1 MRTQPA
7 LRANEAPAADLL
19 AIHVMGALTTAL
31 RRGQTLSLDDLSRT
45 HRARRAE
52 VRRVVSTLHA
62 QGFVDALR
70 MRPTMLGLTVGL
82 AVSDGSLRPLRPSSS
97 AAAFPTAA

>member
-1 MRTQPA
+1 MRTQPD
-7 LRANEAPAADLL
+7 LRANQAPAADLL

-31 RRGQTLSLDDLSRT
+31 RRGETRTLDELAHELRV
-45 HRARRAE
+45 RRVD

-82 AVSDGSLRPLRPSSS
+82 AVGNGGLRPLREPRTAVLPS
-97 AAAFPTAA
+97 AA